1 MKKLILFVFL
11 AMSSSVFA
19 EDMYLLKAKIG
30 NHLFNDIFIYES
42 CTPKDLKGSVT
53 VPGMFTSR
61 LESGECHYEGD
72 IQHINFKIKVHE
84 NNEEYYVSYILSITA
99 GSISGTMIM
108 NGELMGTFEGQL
120 IYRGQ

>member
-1 MKKLILFVFL
+1 MKKLILFLYL

-19 EDMYLLKAKIG
+19 EEMYLLKAKIG

-42 CTPKDLKGSVT
+42 CTPRDLKGSVT

-61 LESGECHYEGD
+61 IESGECHYEGD
-72 IQHINFKIKVHE
+72 IQHISFKIKVNE
-84 NNEEYYVSYILSITA
+84 NNQEYYVTYKLSIA
-99 GSISGTMIM
+99 SELISGTMTT